1 MQYRQ
6 HQLENGLT
14 ILAECNPNAYSSAYG
29 YFVRTG
35 ARDESPEIGGVSHF
49 LEHMVFKGTPR
60 RSAEQVNLELDE
72 MGSASNAR
80 TGEEATIYHAAVLP
94 EFQTQM
100 VELLSDLMRPSLRDE
115 DFETEKKVIIEE
127 IMMYQDQPP
136 FGGHERIMELF
147 FGKHPLGQSV
157 LGTPETVG
165 GMSPEQMKQYF
176 QVRYSPSNMALA
188 AAGDIDFDQLIED
201 ADRCTRDWEKFSADR
216 KPTTA
221 AYQLGFE
228 TLLKENSHQ
237 QYLLQLSPGPANTDP
252 LRYAMRI
259 ATVVFGDDGGSR
271 MYWKLLDTGLAESAG
286 CGSYEYHANGLVM
299 CFVCCAPDQAQ
310 RNLEILHE
318 IQTEL
323 QDEGI
328 SKKELNL
335 AKQKVASQ
343 IVLASERTENRMF
356 SAGSQWL
363 TGQPFKSVAE
373 IAEIYQSITLDQVNE
388 AIRRY
393 PLFSNMTLV
402 VGPND
407 QLKPAA
413 PNT

>member
-1 MQYRQ
+1 MQYQQ
-6 HQLENGLT
+6 HQLDNGLT
-14 ILAECNPNAYSSAYG
+14 IVAECNPNAYSTAFG
-29 YFVRTG
+29 YFVKTG
-35 ARDESPEIGGVSHF
+35 ARDEAPEIGGVSHF
-49 LEHMVFKGTPR
+49 LEHMVFKGTPK
-60 RSAEQVNLELDE
+60 RSADQVNLELDE

-94 EFQTQM
+94 EFQSDM

-136 FGGHERIMELF
+136 FGGHERIMQLF
-147 FGKHPLGQSV
+147 FGSHPLGQSV
-157 LGTPETVG
+157 LGTPDTVG
-165 GMSPEQMKQYF
+165 GMNPEQMQKYF

-188 AAGDIDFDQLIED
+188 AAGKVDFDRLVKD
-201 ADRCTRDWEKFSADR
+201 AETFTAQWENFSAER
-216 KPTTA
+216 KHATA
-221 AYQLGFE
+221 EYRLGFE
-228 TLLKENSHQ
+228 MLHKPNSHQ
-237 QYLLQLSPGPANTDP
+237 QYLLQLAPGPANSDP

-259 ATVVFGDDGGSR
+259 AAVVFGDDGGSR

-286 CGSYEYHANGLVM
+286 CGPYEYHANGLVM
-299 CFVCCAPDQAQ
+299 CFVCCSPDQAQ
-310 RNLEILHE
+310 NNLQILNE

-323 QDEGI
+323 FENGI
-328 SKKELNL
+328 TEKELEL

-363 TGQPFKSVAE
+363 TGQPYKTVAQ
-373 IAEIYQSITLDQVNE
+373 IAEIYQSVTLDQVNE
-388 AIRRY
+388 AIKSF
-393 PLFSNMTLV
+393 PLHQNMTLA

-407 QLKPAA
+407 QLTPV
-413 PNT
+413 TG

>member
-6 HQLENGLT
+6 QQLDNGLT
-14 ILAECNPNAYSSAYG
+14 IVAECNPNAYSSAFG

-49 LEHMVFKGTPR
+49 LEHMVFKGTPKR
-60 RSAEQVNLELDE
+60 TAEQVNLELDE
-72 MGSASNAR
+72 MGSSSNAR

-94 EFQTQM
+94 EFQTWM

-115 DFETEKKVIIEE
+115 EFETEKKVIIEE

-136 FGGHERIMELF
+136 YGGHERIMELF

-157 LGTPETVG
+157 LGTPETIG
-165 GMSPEQMKQYF
+165 RMSSQQMKDYF
-176 QVRYSPSNMALA
+176 RVRYSPSNMALA
-188 AAGDIDFDQLIED
+188 AAGNVDFDRLVKD
-201 ADRCTRDWEKFSADR
+201 AEQCTETWENFPAERQTLTAD
-216 KPTTA
+216 
-221 AYQLGFE
+221 YQLGFE
-228 TLLKENSHQ
+228 TLRKENSHQ
-237 QYLLQLSPGPANTDP
+237 QYLLQLSPGPANDDP

-259 ATVVFGDDGGSR
+259 ASVVFGDDSGSR

-286 CGSYEYHANGLVM
+286 CGSYEYHHNGLIM
-299 CFVCCAPDQAQ
+299 CFVCCSPEQAQ
-310 RNLEILHE
+310 DNLKILHE

-323 QDEGI
+323 HEKGI
-328 SKKELNL
+328 TEKELEL
-335 AKQKVASQ
+335 AKQKIASQ

-363 TGQPFKSVAE
+363 AGQPFKPVAE
-373 IAEIYQSITLDQVNE
+373 IARIYQSLTLDEINE
-388 AIRRY
+388 AIRAY
-393 PLFSNMTLV
+393 PLFENMTLV

-407 QLKPAA
+407 GLEPAA
-413 PNT
+413 